1 MLKLTCAILGI
12 AVFIAVGFCGASQPV
27 APGHPYL
34 VADGPYPPPDE
45 PQCWPWKCANL
56 SGRAL
61 QPVAPPH
68 AYLVADGPE
77 PPPDEPQCWPWKCAK
92 HSGA

>member
-12 AVFIAVGFCGASQPV
+12 AVFIAVGFCGALQPV

-34 VADGPYPPPDE
+34 VADGPEPPPDLN
-45 PQCWPWKCANL
+45 CWPWNCANH

-77 PPPDEPQCWPWKCAK
+77 PPPDLNCWPWNCAN

>member
-34 VADGPYPPPDE
+34 VADGPYPPPDRV
-45 PQCWPWKCANL
+45 CWPWDCANP
-56 SGRAL
+56 SGGAL

-68 AYLVADGPE
+68 PYLVADGPQ
-77 PPPDEPQCWPWKCAK
+77 PPPDEPQCWPWNCAK